1 MFTTVLNR
9 PRWVAALAAMILAA
23 LVFAAFRVDAAG
35 AEGADGSDGL
45 YNEGLVCF
53 DAGEQTASINI
64 GGPAG
69 YDVTSGTL
77 GFATLQGFGGP
88 DVFVRNVVLS
98 PGADLVK
105 VILSAPARRHVCAAW
120 HVVPLEFAG

>member
-1 MFTTVLNR
+1 MFTAVLNR
-9 PRWVAALAAMILAA
+9 RSWVVALAAILLAA
-23 LVFAAFRVDAAG
+23 LFFAAGRAGAAG
-35 AEGADGSDGL
+35 AEGADGGDGL

-53 DAGEQTASINI
+53 DVGEQRASINI

-69 YDVTSGTL
+69 YDLTTGTL

-88 DVFVRNVVLS
+88 NVFVRSVVLS
-98 PGADLVK
+98 PGADLVN
-105 VILSAPARRHVCAAW
+105 VILNAPARRHVCAAW